1 MKAALYIR
9 VSTQEQAIEGYSIS
23 SQRQK
28 LSAYAYSQGW
38 EIVDYYVD
46 EGKSAKDLDRPELKR
61 MLDDIKQH
69 KIDVV
74 LVYRLDRITRSV
86 MDLYKLLGIFDKYKC
101 KFKSATEVYDTTSAT
116 GRLFITLVASM
127 AQWERE
133 TIAERVSMG
142 MAEKVR
148 KGEWHGS
155 EAPYGFYYNSETKE
169 LLINESEAIVIR
181 DIFSKYLEGLSD
193 RKIAI
198 YLNEKNIRT
207 RKGLKWRE
215 NRIRYILTNPIYI
228 GTLRWGVRVNRE
240 QAFQVENAVPAIIDK
255 ETFEKAQMI
264 RNSRRRFHGR
274 QATSD
279 FIFSGVLKCARCG
292 SPMKGHTHTHKWK
305 NKRNKSYRC
314 IKVLFNECDMPLIS
328 ERIIEY
334 QFLKAVKELIFK
346 EIKIETKSPDQH
358 IDKEKII
365 KNLQTELN
373 KIEERRKKWQYAW
386 VNEMIDDNQFKN
398 RMNEELIKEQE
409 IKRKL
414 EDINVEIEEFEMDN
428 ELKELMSD
436 ALENWIRLDD
446 HEKKQLIQ
454 ITIAK
459 IVVEKVPAKKVLERA
474 KILEIEFN

>member
-28 LSAYAYSQGW
+28 LTAYSYSQGW

-86 MDLYKLLGIFDKYKC
+86 MDLYELLGIFDKYHC

-148 KGEWHGS
+148 QGEWHGS
-155 EAPYGFYYNSETKE
+155 EAPYGFYYNIETKE
-169 LLINESEAIVIR
+169 LVIDESEAHVVR
-181 DIFSKYLEGLSD
+181 DIFTKYLDGLSD

-198 YLNEKNIRT
+198 YLNEKKVPT
-207 RKGLKWRE
+207 RKGARWRE

-228 GTLRWGVRVNRE
+228 GNLRWGVRVNRE

-292 SPMKGHTHTHKWK
+292 SPMKGHTHKCK

-346 EIKIETKSPDQH
+346 EIKIETKSSDQH

-386 VNEMIDDNQFKN
+386 VNEMIDDNQFKD

-454 ITIAK
+454 IAINK
-459 IVVEKVPAKKVLERA
+459 IIVEKIPSNKVLERA

>member
-28 LSAYAYSQGW
+28 LTAYSYSQGW

-61 MLDDIKQH
+61 MIEDIKQH

-86 MDLYKLLGIFDKYKC
+86 MDLYELLGIFDKYHC

-148 KGEWHGS
+148 QGEWHGS

-169 LLINESEAIVIR
+169 LLINESEASVIR
-181 DIFSKYLEGLSD
+181 DIFTKYLDGLSD

-198 YLNEKNIRT
+198 HLNEKNIRT

-228 GTLRWGVRVNRE
+228 GNLRWGVRVNRE

-292 SPMKGHTHTHKWK
+292 SPMKGHTHKWK

-346 EIKIETKSPDQH
+346 EIKIETKSSDQH

-386 VNEMIDDNQFKN
+386 VNEIIDDNQFKD
-398 RMNEELIKEQE
+398 RMNEELNKEQE

>member
-61 MLDDIKQH
+61 MIEDIKQH

-86 MDLYKLLGIFDKYKC
+86 MDLYELLGIFDKYHC

-148 KGEWHGS
+148 QGEWHGS
-155 EAPYGFYYNSETKE
+155 DPPYGYRYFPETKE
-169 LLINESEAIVIR
+169 LLINESEASVIR
-181 DIFSKYLEGLSD
+181 DIFTKYLDGLSD

-198 YLNEKNIRT
+198 YLNEKKVPT
-207 RKGLKWRE
+207 RKGARWRE

-228 GTLRWGVRVNRE
+228 GTLRWGVRTNRE

-279 FIFSGVLKCARCG
+279 FIFSGVLRCARCG
-292 SPMKGHTHTHKWK
+292 APMKGHTRKWK

-314 IKVLFNECDMPLIS
+314 INVLINECDMPLIS

-334 QFLKAVKELIFK
+334 QFLKAAKELIFK
-346 EIKIETKSPDQH
+346 EIKIETKSSDQH

-386 VNEMIDDNQFKN
+386 VNEIIDDNQFKD

-414 EDINVEIEEFEMDN
+414 DDINVEIDEFEMDN

-446 HEKKQLIQ
+446 NEKKQLIQ
-454 ITIAK
+454 IAINK